1 MDYETFVTE
10 FLDALKNNNKK
21 ALSLIEENK
30 SLIQEN
36 LEEDCSVTT
45 IDKFIND
52 LIDIVIQTPKNKFD
66 VIKKV
71 LKHNNM
77 ATVYSYFKNSNV
89 MIRAVEAN
97 NNYAL
102 KWLISMNVSPYV
114 KDENGMTVLM
124 HVVQK
129 ANVLKN
135 NLCSFIKVF
144 GSDKN
149 CINQEDNYGKTALF
163 YTLDNNS
170 SLQRLVDFDGLDIN
184 HKDHEGCTI
193 LIHCCKYGKLRKFK
207 YLLKQKVDV
216 NATDNEGRTAGMYLA
231 MKAYYTTAIFNGPF
245 SLHSMTLT
253 SEYSTFVNLRE
264 AGQNINYVNEQ
275 GESILSML
283 LSHMYES
290 TDPKKFDSYIRTMIS
305 LIFNGCNFNT
315 PIDKDQNTAL
325 MIFLLANDY
334 ESFNYICKQCN
345 HMDMTQQNKNGE
357 SITSLYMKNKNNKF
371 SRYLINKS
379 SSFDIDYTDPIN
391 RNNILMFSVI
401 TKPYLITEILNKK
414 PDLLHEINH
423 KGENALIIAC
433 KANNYESVVT
443 LLNYPI
449 HVNINSQDKIGNTA
463 LHYAIECRNPLVV
476 QKLIEKGANMQ
487 LKNFNNQSSYDLAIE
502 LCDKT
507 IMEALKGNLTSE
519 DIQSIKKNDQSKA
532 LEDIEEYLYPNISI
546 IEYRGIFL
554 TNEMIE
560 TESKIYKAI
569 DWERNEIKEIERRKR
584 RAGYQYT

>member
-10 FLDALKNNNKK
+10 FLDALRNNNKK
-21 ALSLIEENK
+21 ALSLIEQNYL
-30 SLIQEN
+30 LIQTN
-36 LEEDCSVTT
+36 LGEDSKVIT
-45 IDKFIND
+45 IDKFVND
-52 LIDIVIQTPKNKFD
+52 LIDIVIQTSKNKFD
-66 VIKKV
+66 VIKKT
-71 LKHNNM
+71 LKHDSM
-77 ATVYSYFKNSNV
+77 ATVYRYFKNSNV

-97 NNYAL
+97 NKYAL
-102 KWLISMNVSPYV
+102 KWLISMNVNPYV

-135 NLCSFIKVF
+135 DLNSFIKIF

-149 CINQEDNYGKTALF
+149 CINQEDNYGRTALF

-170 SLQRLVDFDGLDIN
+170 SLQRLIDCDGLDIN

-207 YLLKQKVDV
+207 YLIKQKVDV

-231 MKAYYTTAIFNGPF
+231 MKAYYTYAIFNGHF
-245 SLHSMTLT
+245 SLHSTTLT
-253 SEYSTFVNLRE
+253 NEYSTFVNLRE
-264 AGQNINYVNEQ
+264 AGLKINYVNVK

-290 TDPKKFDSYIRTMIS
+290 NDPNKFDSYIRTLIS

-325 MIFLLANDY
+325 MVFLLVNDY

-345 HMDMTQQNKNGE
+345 HMNMTQQNKNGE
-357 SITSLYMKNKNNKF
+357 SITSLYMKNRNNKF
-371 SRYLINKS
+371 SRDLINKS
-379 SSFDIDYTDPIN
+379 PTFDIDYTDPTN
-391 RNNILMFSVI
+391 GNNILMFSVI
-401 TKPYLITEILNKK
+401 TKPYLITEILDKK

-433 KANNYESVVT
+433 KANNYESVMN
-443 LLNYPI
+443 LLKYPI
-449 HVNINSQDKIGNTA
+449 HINTNIQDKIGNTA
-463 LHYAIECRNPLVV
+463 LHYAIECRNPLMV
-476 QKLIEKGANMQ
+476 QKLIETGVDIQ
-487 LKNFNNQSSYDLAIE
+487 LKNFNNQSPYDLAIE
-502 LCDKT
+502 LGDKT
-507 IMEALKGNLTSE
+507 ILEALKSNLTSE
-519 DIQSIKKNDQSKA
+519 IIQSIKNNDQSKA

-546 IEYRGIFL
+546 IEYRCIFL
-554 TNEMIE
+554 TKEMIE
-560 TESKIYKAI
+560 TESKTYKTI
-569 DWERNEIKEIERRKR
+569 DWERNEIKEMERRQ
-584 RAGYQYT
+584 AYSF